1 MKYQRLFIQWRLPLK
16 GTGGLQMFCEM
27 TDPVQVAYTPCLP
40 ALPHLKYPT
49 AEKIMNVLKCFSQ
62 AWVNLPFSYLVV
74 YFGVCFIPIFNVSV
88 ALNQVTQNHIV
99 QNKAVDFLWENQI
112 VRRDTIVLQYF
123 LFFLNFLS
131 VYFQRYIGNKLFFSV
146 FLTRYHTMC
155 SIRVIFFLLPSPY
168 FNINVLFLSDSC

>member
-27 TDPVQVAYTPCLP
+27 TQCKWLTRPACLP